1 MISEEKPPLFNSWS
15 SWYWILLGVMLAQVL
30 VFTWLTQLFS

>member
-1 MISEEKPPLFNSWS
+1 MIREEKPPLFNNWS
-15 SWYWILLGVMLAQVL
+15 SWYWILLGTMLAQVL